1 MNNGIDL
8 VALATEITRQKTAKT
23 DYLVANSAIN
33 MVTDGGIDGN
43 KPNIEIQ
50 IDGVDNFSV
59 TDHAHAQLGANL
71 KIPAAYYQKMLSS
84 SPELLVNNVNH
95 WLDKKGNEKKM
106 VRTLD
111 GGARAFLSDR
121 YRRIDNEMIAEAVL
135 PVLFENQTDI
145 KSCAITDKKMYIKAL
160 FPRIQGE
167 VKVGDVVQS
176 GVAISN
182 SEIGGGRVLVQ
193 PLIYRLVCTNGMIT
207 GQNLDFQFN
216 RTHLGRKMDIGD
228 AFEIFRDETII
239 ADDKAFMLKIADVV
253 RASMNPDIFA
263 NLLASMKNAANS
275 EKISSPM
282 ITVERLGESFGIRES
297 ERESMLENLIRGQDY
312 TQWGALNAVTEMA
325 NHNKSYERSTELETI
340 GGQILNLSPR
350 DWHEIAYF
358 DKAAA

>member
-84 SPELLVNNVNH
+84 SP
-95 WLDKKGNEKKM
+95 D
-106 VRTLD
+106 
-111 GGARAFLSDR
+111 
-121 YRRIDNEMIAEAVL
+121 
-135 PVLFENQTDI
+135 
-145 KSCAITDKKMYIKAL
+145 
-160 FPRIQGE
+160 
-167 VKVGDVVQS
+167 
-176 GVAISN
+176 
-182 SEIGGGRVLVQ
+182 
-193 PLIYRLVCTNGMIT
+193 
-207 GQNLDFQFN
+207 
-216 RTHLGRKMDIGD
+216 
-228 AFEIFRDETII
+228 
-239 ADDKAFMLKIADVV
+239 
-253 RASMNPDIFA
+253 
-263 NLLASMKNAANS
+263 
-275 EKISSPM
+275 
-282 ITVERLGESFGIRES
+282 
-297 ERESMLENLIRGQDY
+297 LIRGQDY

-358 DKAAA
+358 DKAA

>member
-8 VALATEITRQKTAKT
+8 VALATEITRQKTEKT
-23 DYLVANSAIN
+23 DYLVANSAIK
-33 MVTDGGIDGN
+33 MVSDAGIDGN
-43 KPNIEIQ
+43 KPNIEMQ
-50 IDGVDNFSV
+50 IEGVDNFSI
-59 TDHAHAQLGANL
+59 TEHTHGQIGANL
-71 KIPAAYYQKMLSS
+71 KIPAAYYSKMLESA
-84 SPELLVNNVNH
+84 PELLVNNVNH
-95 WLDKKGNEKKM
+95 WLDKKPNEKRM

-193 PLIYRLVCTNGMIT
+193 PLIYRLVCTNGMISSSAC
-207 GQNLDFQFN
+207 DFQFN

-253 RASMNPDIFA
+253 RASMNPAIFA
-263 NLLASMKNAANS
+263 GLLDSMKKAADS
-275 EKISSPM
+275 EKSNSPM
-282 ITVERLGESFGIRES
+282 ITVERMGAAFGIREH
-297 ERESMLENLIRGQDY
+297 ERQGVLENLIRGQDY
-312 TQWGALNAVTEMA
+312 SQWGALNAVTELA
-325 NHNKSYERSTELETI
+325 NHNKSYERSTELEAI
-340 GGQILNLSPR
+340 GGSILDLSPSQ
-350 DWHEIAYF
+350 WHELAYY
-358 DKAAA
+358 DKAA